1 MGKQINK
8 KSLLNLMSGYEDEFG
23 EVSYQ
28 FTKKQNLFQLVLVV
42 GDFHI
47 PSRATAIPECFTEL
61 LVNFTINQS
70 PQAPNKVQNVICTG
84 NIGNR
89 ETIDWLKTLSGNF
102 QTVLGDCDEIDQ
114 APEYSIFKIGSFKFC
129 VIHGHQIIPW
139 GDTEALGNFSRE
151 FDVDVVIYGN
161 THEQKI
167 TKFDNKY
174 FLNPGSTTGAYSS
187 LKTES
192 IPSFLLL
199 EIKDQIG
206 VYLYQCIQ
214 GQIKIDK
221 TVLTFNK

>member
-23 EVSYQ
+23 E
-28 FTKKQNLFQLVLVV
+28 LVLVV

-61 LVNFTINQS
+61 L
-70 PQAPNKVQNVICTG
+70 APNKVQNVICTG

-206 VYLYQCIQ
+206 VYLYLSLIH
-214 GQIKIDK
+214 I
-221 TVLTFNK
+221 